1 MQAARIEVC
10 SRVLSQC
17 KTLVYGVGMSG
28 YAQVRVVGD
37 LDANGPLKFQAQRVV
52 ANTTTPGEMCPLPE
66 LAAEELAE
74 PLMSAPP
81 AGAPEIAYEDAAL
94 NAQAQHAI
102 DAAASD
108 GLYLPVDQGMTGF
121 RGVLINANKGR
132 GLPPRKK
139 PYRARLTEVSKPCK
153 RVLGS
158 WFGTAEE
165 AALDRAKMLK
175 SHPGKYKDP

>member
-1 MQAARIEVC
+1 MVWACRA
-10 SRVLSQC
+10 
-17 KTLVYGVGMSG
+17 M
-28 YAQVRVVGD
+28 AQVRVVGD
-37 LDANGPLKFQAQRVV
+37 LDANGPLKF
-52 ANTTTPGEMCPLPE
+52 
-66 LAAEELAE
+66 
-74 PLMSAPP
+74 
-81 AGAPEIAYEDAAL
+81 
-94 NAQAQHAI
+94 QAQHAI

-108 GLYLPVDQGMTGF
+108 GLYLPVDQGMAGF